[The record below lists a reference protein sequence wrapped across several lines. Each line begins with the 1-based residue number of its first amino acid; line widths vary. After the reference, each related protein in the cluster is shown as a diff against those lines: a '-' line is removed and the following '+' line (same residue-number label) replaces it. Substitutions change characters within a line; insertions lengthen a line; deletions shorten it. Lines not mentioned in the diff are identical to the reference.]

1 MLIMI
6 GRWRNVH
13 TDIGHDSIPSRISVC
28 TYISYIHIHIYIRR
42 GERCM
47 SRILLNP
54 NPSRTSPP
62 SLLLPETA
70 EYSAEHPVISRRIQS
85 RKAKEREIFTR
96 ELPCHTTRIALP
108 RTLPLLPSPPRE
120 DARMVR
126 LIFLRGHLFRLP
138 GTGSRR

>member
-1 MLIMI
+1 MI
-6 GRWRNVH
+6 GRWHNVH

-28 TYISYIHIHIYIRR
+28 TYISYIHIHIYTK
-42 GERCM
+42 G
-47 SRILLNP
+47 
-54 NPSRTSPP
+54 RTMHVSNLIKPESFENQSPSPP

-108 RTLPLLPSPPRE
+108 RTLPLLPSSPRE